1 CRRARAREA
10 REEAVAQ
17 GRSRG
22 RQRAVGG
29 DGARSCRA
37 RRWEREAPRRAAGR
51 CGARRQRQRVHGRL
65 PHLGRR
71 RAGADRGV
79 AMVEDAT
86 RRTRL
91 ANERTYLAWLRTGL
105 TALAVAAGV
114 GKIVPSVAH
123 IHRWPFEVLGVA
135 FAIVGVASAGY
146 GAIRFT
152 RVEQALAA
160 GGYAPL
166 EPGRAIVFAG
176 AAVVL
181 GLVTLGLIF
190 VH

>member
-1 CRRARAREA
+1 MA
-10 REEAVAQ
+10 
-17 GRSRG
+17 
-22 RQRAVGG
+22 G
-29 DGARSCRA
+29 DA
-37 RRWEREAPRRAAGR
+37 E
-51 CGARRQRQRVHGRL
+51 V
-65 PHLGRR
+65 
-71 RAGADRGV
+71 
-79 AMVEDAT
+79 DAT

-105 TALAVAAGV
+105 TAVAVGAGV
-114 GKIVPSVAH
+114 GKIVPGVAH
-123 IHRWPFEVLGVA
+123 VHRWPFEVLGVGFA
-135 FAIVGVASAGY
+135 FVGVVSAAY
-146 GAIRFT
+146 GALRFS

-166 EPGRAIVFAG
+166 EPRRAMAFAG